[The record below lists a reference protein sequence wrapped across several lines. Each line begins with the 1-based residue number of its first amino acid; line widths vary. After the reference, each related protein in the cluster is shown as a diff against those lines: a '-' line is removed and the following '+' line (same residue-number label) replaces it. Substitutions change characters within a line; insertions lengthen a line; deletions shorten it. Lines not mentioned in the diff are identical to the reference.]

1 LSGGDGRA
9 GANLLY
15 VFSGLFVGFVVG
27 LTGVGGGSLMT
38 PILVLLFGI
47 HPATAVGTDLLYAA
61 ATKTVGTAVHG
72 FNGTVV
78 WRLTGLL
85 ALGSAPTAILMI
97 FLLRAFGQ
105 FGAGASSLITL
116 LLGCALL
123 LTALAMVLRGRLHA
137 YAARRAG
144 SLSSRMRDALTVLTG
159 VALGV
164 FVSLSSVGAGALG
177 VTALL
182 MLYPEMPTKQIVGS
196 DIAHAVPLTLVA
208 GFGHWLIGSVDGG
221 TLGLLLT
228 GSIPGIVIGS
238 FVAPRLPDLWLR
250 PILALV
256 LAVVGLRL
264 IF

>member
-1 LSGGDGRA
+1 
-9 GANLLY
+9 LLY
-15 VFSGLFVGFVVG
+15 IVSGLFVGAIVG

-72 FNGTVV
+72 RSGTIV

-85 ALGSAPTAILMI
+85 ALGSAPTAVLMI
-97 FLLRAFGQ
+97 FLLQRVGP
-105 FGAGASSLITL
+105 FGAGASSLITF

-123 LTALAMVLRGRLHA
+123 LTALAMIFRARIQA
-137 YAARRAG
+137 YAAKSTIKISSSARA
-144 SLSSRMRDALTVLTG
+144 ALTILIG

-177 VTALL
+177 VTALVL
-182 MLYPEMPTKQIVGS
+182 LYPDLPTKQIVGS

-208 GFGHWLIGSVDGG
+208 GLGHWLIGSVDVA
-221 TLGLLLT
+221 TLGLLLM
-228 GSIPGIVIGS
+228 GSIPGIIAGS
-238 FVAPRLPDLWLR
+238 LAAPRLPELWLR
-250 PILALV
+250 PILAVV
-256 LAVVGLRL
+256 LAIVGLRL
-264 IF
+264 VL

>member
-1 LSGGDGRA
+1 V
-9 GANLLY
+9 LY
-15 VFSGLFVGFVVG
+15 VASGLFVGAIVG

-38 PILVLLFGI
+38 PILMLLFGV

-72 FNGTVV
+72 FSGTIV

-97 FLLRAFGQ
+97 FLLQRFGP
-105 FGAGASSLITL
+105 FGAGASSVITF

-123 LTALAMVLRGRLHA
+123 LTALAMLLRSRLEAFAASRAGRLSGS
-137 YAARRAG
+137 ARA
-144 SLSSRMRDALTVLTG
+144 LLTVLTG

-177 VTALL
+177 VTALVF
-182 MLYPEMPTKQIVGS
+182 LYPDLPTKQIVGS

-208 GFGHWLIGSVDGG
+208 GFGHWLIGSVDGA
-221 TLGLLLT
+221 TLGLLLI
-228 GSIPGIVIGS
+228 GSIPGIILGS
-238 FVAPRLPDLWLR
+238 LAAPKLPELWLR
-250 PILALV
+250 PILAVV
-256 LAVVGLRL
+256 LAIVGLRL
-264 IF
+264 VL

>member
-1 LSGGDGRA
+1 MI
-9 GANLLY
+9 
-15 VFSGLFVGFVVG
+15 VG

-38 PILVLLFGI
+38 PILVLVFGI

-61 ATKTVGTAVHG
+61 VTKTAGTAVHG
-72 FNGTVV
+72 FNGAVV

-85 ALGSAPTAILMI
+85 ALGSAPTAVLMI
-97 FLLRAFGQ
+97 FLLEYVGP

-123 LTALAMVLRGRLHA
+123 LTALAMVLRGRLQVFA
-137 YAARRAG
+137 EKRAG
-144 SLSSRMRDALTVLTG
+144 KISPATRAVLTVLTG

-177 VTALL
+177 VTALIF
-182 MLYPEMPTKQIVGS
+182 LYPDLPTKQIVGS
-196 DIAHAVPLTLVA
+196 DIAHAAPLVLVA
-208 GFGHWLIGSVDGG
+208 GFGHWAIGSVDVA

-228 GSIPGIVIGS
+228 GSIPGIILGS
-238 FVAPRLPDLWLR
+238 LAAPRLPELWLR

-264 IF
+264 VF

>member
-1 LSGGDGRA
+1 M
-9 GANLLY
+9 LY
-15 VFSGLFVGFVVG
+15 VVSGLFVGAIVG

-61 ATKTVGTAVHG
+61 ATQSVGTAVHG

-85 ALGSAPTAILMI
+85 ALGSAPTAILMVV
-97 FLLRAFGQ
+97 LLRHYGQ
-105 FGAGASSLITL
+105 FGPGAAWLITF

-123 LTALAMVLRGRLHA
+123 LTSLAMIFRARLQA
-137 YAARRAG
+137 YAAASPMKISPTVRAG
-144 SLSSRMRDALTVLTG
+144 LTVLTG

-164 FVSLSSVGAGALG
+164 LVSLSSVGAGALG
-177 VTALL
+177 VTALV
-182 MLYPEMPTKQIVGS
+182 MLYPNMPTKQIVGS

-208 GFGHWLIGSVDGG
+208 GVGHWLIGSVDIG

-228 GSIPGIVIGS
+228 GSIPGIIIGS
-238 FVAPRLPDLWLR
+238 FAAPRMPEFWLR
-250 PILALV
+250 PLLAVV
-256 LAVVGLRL
+256 LAIVGLRL
-264 IF
+264 VL